1 MKSLG
6 PRLLTAVIGIPLLL
20 LILFL
25 GESWP
30 PIIAIAVGL
39 ASAFMV
45 GEYLHAKDLLRLYAL
60 SIPCMAFP
68 PAVILLLFSGR
79 LYILFFAFMIAAF
92 SVILFYHRRLTYI
105 DLAYSL
111 FGTLL
116 IAFGMSAIVLGSS
129 GKPSFIFYFVPVF
142 LLPWMADAGGFFI
155 GAAFGKHK
163 LCPNISPK
171 KTVEGAVG
179 GFVFC
184 ILSAVC
190 MGVVFKLW
198 IMPEA
203 NINFFALILLGAID
217 APLSILGDLSF
228 SLIKRSL
235 NIKDYGSIFPGHGGM
250 LDRFDSI
257 VFTAPAIIA
266 VDSFLPLITTGTV

>member
-39 ASAFMV
+39 ASSFMI
-45 GEYLHAKDLLRLYAL
+45 GEYLHAKDLLKLYAL

-68 PAVILLLFSGR
+68 LAVTLLLFSGR

-92 SVILFYHRRLTYI
+92 SVILFYHSRLTYI

-111 FGTLL
+111 FGTIL
-116 IAFGMSAIVLGSS
+116 ITFGMSAIVIGSF
-129 GKPSFIFYFVPVF
+129 GKPSFVFYFVPVF

-190 MGVVFKLW
+190 MGIVFKLW
-198 IMPEA
+198 ITPEA
-203 NINFFALILLGAID
+203 NINFFALVLLGAID

-235 NIKDYGSIFPGHGGM
+235 NIKDYGSIFPGHGGF

-257 VFTAPAIIA
+257 IFTAPLVIVLSQFIP
-266 VDSFLPLITTGTV
+266 FLTVV